1 MSKSVVIALDAMGG
15 DHAPDIVIKG
25 VDIVRVQYPKA
36 RFLLFGDEGRL
47 APLLDAHPGVREI
60 CEVRHT
66 DQSIKGEDKPSHAL
80 RKGRKSS
87 MRLAIDSVRDGEAGG
102 VVSAGN
108 TGALM
113 AMAKFSLRT
122 LPGIDRPALA
132 SMLPSPKGETIML
145 DLGAN
150 VECDTDNLVQ
160 FAVMG
165 ADFARAVLGRV
176 PPRVGLLNVGSEELK
191 GKDSIKKA
199 GERLRAIPNPPF
211 EYYGFIEGD
220 DITRG
225 IVDVVVTDGFTGNV
239 ALKTA
244 EGVASLFA
252 TFLKAGFMSS
262 MLAKIGYLFS
272 RGGLRVLK
280 DRLDPRSYNGG
291 VFLGLNGVCV
301 KSHGGTDALGFAN
314 AVAVTI
320 EMVSEEMIKKMIS
333 HFKAFDVETK
343 IVNNKDADAGEASNG
358 TSASEPSE
366 TEKIQ

>member
-1 MSKSVVIALDAMGG
+1 MSENVVIALDAMGG
-15 DHAPDIVIKG
+15 DDAPDIVIKG
-25 VDIVRVQYPKA
+25 VDIVRVQFPDA
-36 RFLLFGDEGRL
+36 RFLLFGDENRL
-47 APLLDAHPGVREI
+47 NPLLDDYPAVRDI
-60 CEVRHT
+60 CEIRHT
-66 DQSIKGEDKPSHAL
+66 DQAIKGEDKPSHAL
-80 RKGRKSS
+80 RKGRQSS

-132 SMLPSPKGETIML
+132 SMLPSPKGETVML

-150 VECDTDNLVQ
+150 VECDADNLVQ

-176 PPRVGLLNVGSEELK
+176 PPRVGLLNVGSEDLK
-191 GKDSIKKA
+191 GSDTIKAA

-211 EYYGFIEGD
+211 EYYGFVEGD

-225 IVDVVVTDGFTGNV
+225 VVDVVVTDGFTGNV

-244 EGVASLFA
+244 EGVATLFSN
-252 TFLKAGFMSS
+252 FLRAGFQRSLMS
-262 MLAKIGYLFS
+262 KIGYLLS
-272 RGGLRVLK
+272 RHGLQILK
-280 DRLDPRSYNGG
+280 DRLDPRLYNGG

-301 KSHGGTDALGFAN
+301 KSHGGTDAFGFAN

-320 EMVSEEMIKKMIS
+320 EMVSEGMIDRMIA
-333 HFKAFDVETK
+333 HFKTFDVETK
-343 IVNNKDADAGEASNG
+343 ASN
-358 TSASEPSE
+358 TSSEVSE
-366 TEKIQ
+366 VQNI

>member
-1 MSKSVVIALDAMGG
+1 MSNSVVIALDAMGG

-25 VDIVRVQYPKA
+25 VDIVRIQFPDA
-36 RFLLFGDEGRL
+36 RFLLFGDEARL
-47 APLLDAHPGVREI
+47 KPMLDAHPGVAAV

-66 DQSIKGEDKPSHAL
+66 DQAIKGEDKPSHAL

-87 MRLAIDSVRDGEAGG
+87 MRLAIDAVRSGEAGG

-122 LPGIDRPALA
+122 LPGIKRPALA
-132 SMLPSPKGETIML
+132 SMLPSPYGETIML

-150 VECDTDNLVQ
+150 VECDADNLFQ

-191 GKDSIKKA
+191 GSDSVKEA
-199 GERLRAIPNPPF
+199 GERLRALENPPF
-211 EYYGFIEGD
+211 EYCGFVEGD

-244 EGVASLFA
+244 EGVASLFGN
-252 TFLKAGFMSS
+252 FLKASFMSS
-262 MLAKIGYLFS
+262 IMAKMGYLLS
-272 RGGLRVLK
+272 RSGLRILK
-280 DRLDPRSYNGG
+280 DRLDPRSYNGA

-301 KSHGGTDALGFAN
+301 KSHGGTDELGFAN
-314 AVAVTI
+314 AVAVAI
-320 EMVSEEMIKKMIS
+320 ELVSEGMIAKMIA
-333 HFKAFDVETK
+333 HFKAFELELAAKLDEDDSSEKPEPEHSSVSK
-343 IVNNKDADAGEASNG
+343 SEA
-358 TSASEPSE
+358 
-366 TEKIQ
+366 EKI

>member
-1 MSKSVVIALDAMGG
+1 MSDNIIIALDAMGG
-15 DHAPDIVIKG
+15 DDAPEIVIKG
-25 VDIVRVQYPKA
+25 VDLVRVQFPNA
-36 RFLLFGDEGRL
+36 RFLLFGDEAKL
-47 APLLDAHPGVREI
+47 KPYLDAYPGVKDVSDI
-60 CEVRHT
+60 RHT
-66 DQSIKGEDKPSHAL
+66 DQAISGEDKPSHAL

-87 MRLAIDSVRDGEAGG
+87 MRLAIDAVRNKEAHG

-132 SMLPSPKGETIML
+132 SMLPSPRGETVML

-150 VECDTDNLVQ
+150 IECDADNLFQ

-165 ADFARAVLGRV
+165 SDFARAVLGRV

-191 GKDSIKKA
+191 GSDTIKEA
-199 GERLRAIPNPPF
+199 GEKLRSLENAPF
-211 EYYGFIEGD
+211 EYYGFVEGD

-244 EGVASLFA
+244 EGVASLFSN
-252 TFLKAGFMSS
+252 FLRTGFKSS
-262 MLAKIGYLFS
+262 LLSKFGYLLS
-272 RGGLRVLK
+272 RGGLRILK
-280 DRLDPRSYNGG
+280 DRLDPRGYNGA
-291 VFLGLNGVCV
+291 VFLGLNGICV
-301 KSHGGTDALGFAN
+301 KSHGGTDAVGYAN

-320 EMVSEEMIKKMIS
+320 EMVSEGLIEKMIA
-333 HFKAFDVETK
+333 HFQEFGVETNSEQNSELSSENTSSDK
-343 IVNNKDADAGEASNG
+343 AAGTA
-358 TSASEPSE
+358 SE
-366 TEKIQ
+366 TEKI

>member
-1 MSKSVVIALDAMGG
+1 MSDSIIIALDAMGG
-15 DHAPDIVIKG
+15 DDAPDIVIKG
-25 VDIVRVQYPKA
+25 VDLVRVQFPSA
-36 RFLLFGDEGRL
+36 RFLLYGDEEKL
-47 APLLDAHPGVREI
+47 KPYLDAHPGVKAV

-66 DQSIKGEDKPSHAL
+66 DQAISGEDKPSIAL

-87 MRLAIDSVRDGEAGG
+87 MRLAIDAVKNKEAHG

-113 AMAKFSLRT
+113 AMAKISLRT

-132 SMLPSPKGETIML
+132 SMLPSPRGETVML

-150 VECDTDNLVQ
+150 TECDADNLFQ

-191 GKDSIKKA
+191 GSDTIKEA
-199 GERLRAIPNPPF
+199 GERLRSLENAPF
-211 EYYGFIEGD
+211 EYCGFVEGD

-225 IVDVVVTDGFTGNV
+225 VVDVVVTDGFTGNV

-244 EGVASLFA
+244 EGTVSLY
-252 TFLKAGFMSS
+252 TNFLQSAFKYSLMSK
-262 MLAKIGYLFS
+262 LGYLLA
-272 RGGLRVLK
+272 RGGLRILK
-280 DRLDPRSYNGG
+280 DRLDPRGYNGA

-314 AVAVTI
+314 AIAVTI
-320 EMVSEEMIKKMIS
+320 EIISEQMIEKMIA
-333 HFKAFDVETK
+333 HFKEFGVET
-343 IVNNKDADAGEASNG
+343 NSGPNSEASSADVS
-358 TSASEPSE
+358 TDATEKPASEP
-366 TEKIQ
+366 EKI